1 MKSLFAVVAA
11 LAIAGF
17 LFYFL
22 LRSSAVPAP
31 KVAQPQHKETVAPPP
46 DAPKK
51 TDKK

>member
-1 MKSLFAVVAA
+1 MKSVFAVVAA
-11 LAIAGF
+11 FAVAGF

-22 LRSSAVPAP
+22 LRSSAAPTP
-31 KVAQPQHKETVAPPP
+31 KVAQPQHKEAVAPPP

>member
-1 MKSLFAVVAA
+1 MKSTLAIVAA
-11 LAIAGF
+11 FAIAGF

-22 LRSSAVPAP
+22 LRSSAAPAP
-31 KVAQPQHKETVAPPP
+31 KAAQPQHKEAVAPPP